1 MESTWLSRARSAAL
15 CSAKPRL
22 EAAIGPSKS
31 SLRVKVL
38 QRHLA
43 GLAGQ
48 RWCSIGF
55 RVLGLG
61 LGFRDSCA
69 SGRTR
74 TRTRRGKTVPS
85 PWASRHRASPSQ
97 LCRALAHSPGPF
109 QRMEKQIQEA
119 RVGEELLGESPL
131 QSAAGGVVR
140 GLHQFRLLG
149 DKLYQGVDGKVNQ
162 QVPDLPRFGILHPPS
177 QDASHGLR
185 KRGPVPPK
193 P

>member
-1 MESTWLSRARSAAL
+1 MMPRGSAWRSSAELLALRSPYKRQTSTGGGGARRPSNSLIDVGSWHPGRRCPVESTWLSRARSAAL

-43 GLAGQ
+43 GLAGGW
-48 RWCSIGF
+48 WCSIGF
-55 RVLGLG
+55 RVLG

-97 LCRALAHSPGPF
+97 LCRALALSRSFP
-109 QRMEKQIQEA
+109 K
-119 RVGEELLGESPL
+119 
-131 QSAAGGVVR
+131 
-140 GLHQFRLLG
+140 
-149 DKLYQGVDGKVNQ
+149 DGKA
-162 QVPDLPRFGILHPPS
+162 DPRSP
-177 QDASHGLR
+177 R
-185 KRGPVPPK
+185 R
-193 P
+193 